1 MPLKYGNCRCC
12 YRQIPASK
20 GFTTSEISIRL
31 FGGDIKNEKQLV
43 MDNKDKAKFDS
54 YEFWLLLSSALLIL
68 LWGYAA
74 FSKFADYGRFVAQ
87 MKLAP
92 LPLMKHLAPVLGIV
106 VPLTELVIIGLLFS
120 ERFRKTGLW
129 LSFLLLLS
137 FTVYIS
143 IMLLSGLSL
152 PCTCGGLISKLGWRQ
167 HLIFNASFM
176 LISLLPFL
184 WTRIF
189 SKVYSPRSIYK

>member
-1 MPLKYGNCRCC
+1 M
-12 YRQIPASK
+12 
-20 GFTTSEISIRL
+20 
-31 FGGDIKNEKQLV
+31 DIKNKT
-43 MDNKDKAKFDS
+43 KFDS
-54 YEFWLLLSSALLIL
+54 YELLLLLSSALLIL

-87 MKLAP
+87 MQLAP
-92 LPLMKHLAPVLGIV
+92 VPLMKHLAPVLGIA
-106 VPLTELVIIGLLFS
+106 VPVTELVLVGLLFS

-137 FTVYIS
+137 FTIYIS
-143 IMLLSGLSL
+143 LMLLSGLTL

-167 HLIFNASFM
+167 HLIFNAAFM

-184 WTRIF
+184 WSRVF
-189 SKVYSPRSIYK
+189 PNVYSPRSIYK

>member
-1 MPLKYGNCRCC
+1 MD
-12 YRQIPASK
+12 
-20 GFTTSEISIRL
+20 IRYKTK
-31 FGGDIKNEKQLV
+31 FNFNELLQ
-43 MDNKDKAKFDS
+43 
-54 YEFWLLLSSALLIL
+54 LLSATLLIL

-74 FSKFADYGRFVAQ
+74 FSKLADYGRFVAQ
-87 MKLAP
+87 MQ
-92 LPLMKHLAPVLGIV
+92 LAPVPLMNYLAPALGIV
-106 VPLTELVIIGLLFS
+106 VPVTELALIGLLFS

-129 LSFLLLLS
+129 LSFLLLLF

-143 IMLLSGLSL
+143 IMLLSGLNL

-167 HLIFNASFM
+167 HLIFNTFFM

-184 WTRIF
+184 WSRAF